1 MPEELEE
8 LLHQDEEGNR
18 LFHALTPG
26 KQRTLLYYIGSPK
39 TADTRIYR
47 AVAVV
52 EHLKTYNGKIH
63 FKILMTRS

>member
-26 KQRTLLYYIGSPK
+26 KQRTLLYYIGAPK
-39 TADTRIYR
+39 TADTAFTGPLR
-47 AVAVV
+47 
-52 EHLKTYNGKIH
+52 
-63 FKILMTRS
+63 